1 MLGMCIINF
10 QEILKET
17 LDLMME
23 EISRKC
29 HNSTELLKEM
39 TQKCHNSYCSYVKEI
54 TKNVNNHSELILRNL
69 SNDKY
74 KRSQAL

>member
-1 MLGMCIINF
+1 MHGMCIINF

-29 HNSTELLKEM
+29 HNSSELLKEM
-39 TQKCHNSYCSYVKEI
+39 TKFILSRKLQKMSTIIQN
-54 TKNVNNHSELILRNL
+54 
-69 SNDKY
+69 
-74 KRSQAL
+74 

>member
-39 TQKCHNSYCSYVKEI
+39 TQF
-54 TKNVNNHSELILRNL
+54 IL
-69 SNDKY
+69 
-74 KRSQAL
+74 